1 MKISKRL
8 FLILAIGA
16 LPLYLM
22 AQVPAKS
29 KAWEPLLFLIGE
41 WRGEGIADSTSG
53 EYTRSYQFVLGNRF
67 IEVKNRS
74 VFPPSAQ
81 NSQGEIHED
90 HGFLSYDKSD
100 KKFIMRQFHIEGFV
114 NQYRLDSISPDG
126 LKIVFITEA
135 IENIPA
141 GWKAKES
148 YEVISNDEFIET
160 FELAAPGK
168 AFEVYSKVRLKR
180 VVPQQ

>member
-41 WRGEGIADSTSG
+41 WRGEGIADST
-53 EYTRSYQFVLGNRF
+53 
-67 IEVKNRS
+67 NRS